1 MASSS
6 RLLVIAASL
15 LLGIFFQ
22 AILRETIAAQ
32 PALQVPSASSES
44 AVLKRVLANS
54 RAREERIKSFYCD
67 YDSRSTSSTTPR
79 DPADEVRSEV
89 WMDGDNR
96 YQIVDS
102 QFPKQEPKGSNV
114 DKPQQAEPNRIVRYA
129 FDGSTSDRLVLD
141 VRTRQGDVWNG
152 DPGNELASRS
162 VFPLML
168 ALRPYTRGGIE
179 RSSKQWRVVSE
190 NAILDN
196 KHCVKIQF
204 VQSGIVETYWI
215 DSARED
221 VVVGWEQRQSRSQSS
236 FVSIEYQHDE
246 KNGWMPARW
255 TETRHSNGG
264 KQSSENTMT
273 QFSINGTFPRETFT
287 PAFPP
292 GTTVVDRKL
301 IEKYVVAKDGSKVDV
316 LKFDSPGSLEIHE
329 TLETQVDFAIDP
341 EPLKDALEFIASRY
355 QIQVVIDPQAV
366 KQGLI
371 DPSIKVKVAAPGIRL
386 RSILNL
392 LLEQSRKPLGF
403 EVRKGTLVIIPVAR
417 PE

>member
-6 RLLVIAASL
+6 RLLVISASL

-22 AILRETIAAQ
+22 AILRATIAAE
-32 PALQVPSASSES
+32 PALQGPSASGES
-44 AVLKRVLANS
+44 AVLRRILANS
-54 RAREERIKSFYCD
+54 RAREERVKSFYCD
-67 YDSRSTSSTTPR
+67 YDSRSTSATTPR
-79 DPADEVRSEV
+79 NPVDEVRSEV
-89 WMDGDNR
+89 WIDGDNR

-102 QFPKQEPKGSNV
+102 QFPKQEPKRSNV
-114 DKPQQAEPNRIVRYA
+114 DKPQQPEPSRIVRYA
-129 FDGSTSDRLVLD
+129 FDGSTSERLILYA
-141 VRTRQGDVWNG
+141 RTGQGDVWNG
-152 DPGNELASRS
+152 DPGNELVSQS

-179 RSSKQWRVVSE
+179 RSSKQWRVISE

-215 DSARED
+215 DSARD
-221 VVVGWEQRQSRSQSS
+221 DLIVGWEQRKSRSQSS
-236 FVSIEYQHDE
+236 FASIEYRHDE
-246 KNGWMPARW
+246 KNGWLPTRW
-255 TETRHSNGG
+255 RETRHSNWG
-264 KQSSENTMT
+264 KQSSENTVT
-273 QFSINGTFPRETFT
+273 QFSINETFPKETFT

-316 LKFDSPGSLEIHE
+316 LKFDSTGSLDIHE
-329 TLETQVDFAIDP
+329 TLETQVDFTIDP

-355 QIQVVIDPQAV
+355 QIRVVIDPQAI

-371 DPSIKVKVAAPGIRL
+371 DPSIEVKVAAPGIRL
-386 RSILNL
+386 RSMLNL

-403 EVRKGTLVIIPVAR
+403 EIRNGALVIIPVR
-417 PE
+417 RSK